1 MHISDRL
8 PHRYPFIFIDKVIE
22 IEEAHKV
29 VTIKMITVSESLF
42 QNRMSTNLVVPWTVI
57 IEAMAQT
64 SGLIL
69 GKKSQA
75 VLAELK
81 NISIHGDAY
90 PGDCIKFI
98 SEKILNFDKLHYF
111 EVQAL
116 VEEKTLIKG
125 NIILAEV

>member
-1 MHISDRL
+1 MYISLKL
-8 PHRYPFIFIDKVIE
+8 PHRFPFIFIDRVIE
-22 IEEAHKV
+22 IEENHKV

-42 QNRMSTNLVVPWTVI
+42 QNRMSNNVIVPWTVI

-69 GKKSQA
+69 GKESQ
-75 VLAELK
+75 VVIAELK

-98 SEKILNFDKLHYF
+98 SEKVLSFDC
-111 EVQAL
+111 
-116 VEEKTLIKG
+116 LI
-125 NIILAEV
+125 V